1 MGRQVRASSTSADV
15 ISASNAS
22 FSDNRQYRWWLHRQW
37 TFGLGL
43 LLFIGLNPSRADGE
57 RDDPTLRR
65 LQAFAKSW
73 GYQELL
79 VVNLFARISPHPSA
93 LQRASDPVGV
103 ENDKV
108 LQVCF
113 ERWARDPQM
122 DLWCGWGMSGG
133 RGHRACDVLHA
144 LQPLRRQ
151 RQVHCPNAKGPLSL
165 ALTQTG
171 EPRHPLYAPRQST
184 LSPFHWAE
192 TRAIRHPESITTD

>member
-22 FSDNRQYRWWLHRQW
+22 FSDNRHYRWWLHRQW

-113 ERWARDPQM
+113 ERWACDPQV
-122 DLWCGWGMSGG
+122 DLWCGWGVNGG
-133 RGHRACDVLHA
+133 RGLRARDVLRK
-144 LQPLRRQ
+144 LQPLSCQRRI
-151 RQVHCPNAKGPLSL
+151 HCPNSQGPLSL
-165 ALTQTG
+165 ALTRSGQ
-171 EPRHPLYAPRQST
+171 PRHPLYAPRQST
-184 LSPFHWAE
+184 LCPFRWAE
-192 TRAIRHPESITTD
+192 TGAIRHPESITTD

>member
-1 MGRQVRASSTSADV
+1 MDRQVRASSISAGA
-15 ISASNAS
+15 ISASNAG
-22 FSDNRQYRWWLHRQW
+22 FSENRQYRWWLHRQW
-37 TFGLGL
+37 TSGFGL

-103 ENDKV
+103 DNDKV
-108 LQVCF
+108 LRACF
-113 ERWARDPQM
+113 ECWAWDPQM
-122 DLWCGWGMSGG
+122 DLWCGWGVSGS
-133 RGHRACDVLHA
+133 RGSRARDVLRA
-144 LQPLRRQ
+144 LQPWSRQ
-151 RQVHCPNAKGPLSL
+151 RQIHCPNSQGPLSL
-165 ALTQTG
+165 ALTRTG
-171 EPRHPLYAPRQST
+171 QPRHPLYAPRQST

-192 TRAIRHPESITTD
+192 IGAIRHPESITTD

>member
-133 RGHRACDVLHA
+133 RGPRARDVLHT

-151 RQVHCPNAKGPLSL
+151 RQVHSPNAKGPLSL

>member
-1 MGRQVRASSTSADV
+1 MDRQVRASSTSADV

-133 RGHRACDVLHA
+133 RGPRARDVLHT

-192 TRAIRHPESITTD
+192 TRAIRHPESITSD

>member
-103 ENDKV
+103 ENDKI
-108 LQVCF
+108 LQACF

-133 RGHRACDVLHA
+133 RGPRARDVLHT

-171 EPRHPLYAPRQST
+171 EPRHPLYAPRQSI